1 MSRVNKADDT
11 ARILLWALMALF
23 LVMAVLGVLLFFTM
37 EWTGFGM
44 MGMGFGALGLL
55 MAVPAFVLVLFLL
68 VVLGAFDRTY
78 GTRSS
83 AMEVLQ
89 LRLARGE
96 ISPEEYA
103 SLRGEL
109 RR

>member
-1 MSRVNKADDT
+1 MSRVSEANDT
-11 ARILLWALMALF
+11 ARILLWALLALF
-23 LVMAVLGVLLFFTM
+23 LVMAVLGVTLFFTM

-44 MGMGFGALGLL
+44 MGMGFGAVGLV
-55 MAVPAFVLVLFLL
+55 MAIPAFVLVLFLL

-78 GTRSS
+78 GAHSS

-96 ISPEEYA
+96 ISPEEYV
-103 SLRGEL
+103 SLRREL

>member
-1 MSRVNKADDT
+1 MSRVSEADDT

-23 LVMAVLGVLLFFTM
+23 LVMVVLGVLLFFTM

-44 MGMGFGALGLL
+44 MGMGFGAWGLV
-55 MAVPAFVLVLFLL
+55 MAIPAIVFVLILL
-68 VVLGAFDRTY
+68 VVLGAFDRTT
-78 GTRSS
+78 GTHSS

-96 ISPEEYA
+96 ISPEEYVT
-103 SLRGEL
+103 LRGDL